1 MRRTDE
7 LLTEAREIAL
17 RILQNDPEPGDDIRL
32 AERFQLLDELL
43 TTDEPLPQPWA
54 NAQRA

>member
-7 LLTEAREIAL
+7 LLTEVREIAL

-32 AERFQLLDELL
+32 AERFQQLDELL
-43 TTDEPLPQPWA
+43 TTDAPLPQPWA